1 MENRGQIAE
10 AIAHVVITKLMERKT
25 KIFLEVQNF
34 LPHTH
39 KPQRHLLS
47 NGGLTD
53 HTKTHTSNRR
63 FTSLRF
69 WKMELFI
76 RCLYFVSVMMVNQE
90 HIHAVPAKQ
99 LARHIILNL
108 STAAQIK
115 LNPMAAWQAS
125 K

>member
-1 MENRGQIAE
+1 LENGI
-10 AIAHVVITKLMERKT
+10 IHWVF
-25 KIFLEVQNF
+25 IF
-34 LPHTH
+34 
-39 KPQRHLLS
+39 
-47 NGGLTD
+47 
-53 HTKTHTSNRR
+53 
-63 FTSLRF
+63 
-69 WKMELFI
+69 
-76 RCLYFVSVMMVNQE
+76 NQE